1 MKKTGRV
8 LALLLALMMMVAV
21 VAVPASATEVSNEAN
36 VTIEVIEPRRL
47 PACGCGGV
55 FVART
60 TWESTWHANGQ
71 ATCIHHRY
79 GMDKLYIR
87 YGTKVT
93 ACSSCGEVYS
103 TEQVSSIKRECHGF
117 D

>member
-1 MKKTGRV
+1 MKKSRRILMLV
-8 LALLLALMMMVAV
+8 LALVMVFTV
-21 VAVPASATEVSNEAN
+21 VAVPASATEVSPGADTN
-36 VTIEVIEPRRL
+36 VELIEPRRL

-60 TWESTWHANGQ
+60 TWESTWHPNGQ

-93 ACSSCGEVYS
+93 ACSNCGEVYS
-103 TEQVSSIKRECHGF
+103 SEKVSTTKRECHGF

>member
-1 MKKTGRV
+1 MLV
-8 LALLLALMMMVAV
+8 LALVMVFTV
-21 VAVPASATEVSNEAN
+21 IAVPASATALPTNSDAAVE
-36 VTIEVIEPRRL
+36 TIEPRRA
-47 PACGCGGV
+47 PVCWCGSV
-55 FVART
+55 YVART
-60 TWESTWHANGQ
+60 TWEDEWHPNGQ

-93 ACSSCGEVYS
+93 ACPNCGDVYS
-103 TEQVSSIKRECHGF
+103 TEQVSSTKRECYGF